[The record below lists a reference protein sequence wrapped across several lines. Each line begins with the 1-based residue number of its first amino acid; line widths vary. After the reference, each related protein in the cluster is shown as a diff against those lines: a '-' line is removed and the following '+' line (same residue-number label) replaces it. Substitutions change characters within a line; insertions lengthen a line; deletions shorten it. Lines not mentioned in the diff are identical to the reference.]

1 MKYLIIAIC
10 LGGMLL
16 FALSFNRAWRPWTLG
31 IAVIGGVLFLAV
43 TGAIPFGMGLRSVWR
58 GLASAHWP
66 TVSGVVLHA
75 GMTED
80 LAKEAGTRNTHIF
93 YSAEL
98 AFRYRVNGR
107 DYTTETIQFGRTRG
121 SSDISNAAVLLLR
134 YPAGAKVTVSYNPHD
149 PALAAVKPGV
159 NADVT
164 WYFFGGAALILLGAF
179 GVLGYLSVGRGLVLG
194 SYITGLIWVF
204 FMLFGVGI
212 LAPGL
217 RNLWYA
223 HASQGWP
230 TTDGVVVYAEQEATS
245 QVMQDS
251 EGRRDR
257 ATGAPLKY
265 RSTTYGAPLA
275 YRYEVNGTQYFSN
288 VRHFGQFIGSSQ
300 DWAEAILQRY
310 LSGTGVPVSY
320 CPTDPDLAALEP
332 GINSESYYLPGAGL
346 AFLLFGIA
354 GMIWSTLR

>member
-1 MKYLIIAIC
+1 MKYLIIAIS
-10 LGGMLL
+10 LGGVLL
-16 FALSFNRAWRPWTLG
+16 FALSFNPAWRSRTVG
-31 IAVIGGVLFLAV
+31 IAVICGVLFLAV
-43 TGAIPFGMGLRSVWR
+43 TGTISLGVGVRSVWR

-66 TVSGVVLHA
+66 TASGVALHA
-75 GMTED
+75 GMTKD
-80 LAKEAGTRNTHIF
+80 QAKEAGTRNTYIF
-93 YSAEL
+93 YSTKL
-98 AFRYRVNGR
+98 AFRYRVNGQ
-107 DYTTETIQFGRTRG
+107 DYTTETVQFGRAIG
-121 SSDISNAAVLLLR
+121 SGDISNEAVLLLR
-134 YPAGAKVTVSYNPHD
+134 YPAGTKVTVSYHPHD

-164 WYFFGGAALILLGAF
+164 WYLFGGAALILFGVF
-179 GVLGYLSVGRGLVLG
+179 GVLGYLSMGRGLAL
-194 SYITGLIWVF
+194 STYITGLIWVL

-223 HASQGWP
+223 RESQGWP

-245 QVMQDS
+245 QVMQDG
-251 EGRRDR
+251 EGRTDR
-257 ATGAPLKY
+257 AM
-265 RSTTYGAPLA
+265 GAPLA
-275 YRYEVNGTQYFSN
+275 YRYEVNGTRYFSN

-310 LSGTGVPVSY
+310 PSGTGVRVSY

-332 GINSESYYLPGAGL
+332 GIDSESYYMPGAGL

-354 GMIWSTLR
+354 GVIWSTLR